1 MGQLLTLVDGRVRC
15 RYHDGSMQTTQVK
28 TMGLATSL
36 HMVCDGCGELE
47 VWEADEGRLRLSSVS
62 KSKTMSAMT
71 VRMVFSMMAVGMARA
86 SCNLI
91 LSSMNIKVSHVYTYA
106 LV

>member
-1 MGQLLTLVDGRVRC
+1 MGQLLKLVDGRVRC
-15 RYHDGSMQTTQVK
+15 RCHDGSMLTNKVQ

-47 VWEADEGRLRLSSVS
+47 VWEADECRVVLSPTSR
-62 KSKTMSAMT
+62 SKTISALT
-71 VRMVFSMMAVGMARA
+71 IRMVFSMMAVGMARA

-91 LSSMNIKVSHVYTYA
+91 LSSMNIKV
-106 LV
+106 